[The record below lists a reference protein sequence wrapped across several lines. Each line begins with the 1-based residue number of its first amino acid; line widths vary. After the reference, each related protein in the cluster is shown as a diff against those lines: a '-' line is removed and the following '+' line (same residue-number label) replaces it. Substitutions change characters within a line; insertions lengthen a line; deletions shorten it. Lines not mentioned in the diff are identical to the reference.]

1 VRADG
6 SELRAPREGCIVFP
20 DVGALPGHEWYYWA
34 QASERAL

>member
-1 VRADG
+1 
-6 SELRAPREGCIVFP
+6 VFP